1 MFSASSRTR
10 TRINFRFPF
19 STEGGRLEEEL
30 KYTLK
35 SLGEASSATHQL
47 VIQIPKDPN
56 ASVLHPQALLT
67 HLEVLRQAT
76 SVQVQMFDTTWTLK
90 DMCYTM
96 NIPSFETHLAEQ
108 IFENIMP
115 CAIITPLDCFWEGS
129 KLLGPEYP
137 VHIPKLPNNKLQ
149 WTNLNPQEVVRQI
162 KQLNFQ
168 FPFDTIEHYMK
179 RAGVTTGYTEKPCL
193 DPRDKQ
199 CPKTAP
205 NYNGSQPD
213 VGAELT
219 GGCYGYAAKY
229 MHWPETLV
237 AGGVTRNRTGHL
249 KKVKALQTVV
259 QLMGEREMYEV
270 WNDNY
275 KVHHVGWTPDKA
287 AAVLNAWQKKFSAE
301 VRKIMKSETVTPYYE
316 IFAFSSAALDGI
328 LEKYSSPSPI
338 SLAIGTAATVIYAAV
353 TLLRYRDPVRGQS
366 GVGIAGVLLISVSTA
381 AGLGFCALLG
391 IAFNAATT
399 QVIPFLALGLG
410 VDHIFL
416 LTHEYSKRENND
428 NTGEIL
434 KKVGLSI
441 LFSAAATAGSFFVGV
456 LIPVPA
462 LRTFCLQ
469 SAILLSFNLAAVLLV
484 FPAMISLDLRRRRSG
499 RIDILCCCLPPRR
512 PTHMESVANECKH
525 DLQKEVIVAYRERD
539 CLDFSLSRFVEKYYA
554 PFLLKGSVKFIGM
567 VLLILVLI
575 FGLYGVMR
583 IQDGLELTDLVPKN
597 TDEYKFLNAQGKLFG
612 FYTMFAVTQGD
623 FEYPTNQKL
632 LHEYHEAF
640 VRVSHMSK
648 NDNGGLPEFWLSM
661 FRDWLIDL
669 QKVFTREFN
678 EGRLTQER
686 WYANASDDA
695 ILAYKLLV
703 QTGHVDNP
711 IDKSLVTQVQLV
723 DQDGI
728 INPKA
733 FYNYLSAWAWNDIF
747 AFGASQVRE
756 ELLDKSGMVY

>member
-1 MFSASSRTR
+1 M
-10 TRINFRFPF
+10 
-19 STEGGRLEEEL
+19 
-30 KYTLK
+30 
-35 SLGEASSATHQL
+35 
-47 VIQIPKDPN
+47 
-56 ASVLHPQALLT
+56 HPQALLT
-67 HLEVLRQAT
+67 HLEVLKQAT
-76 SVQVQMFDTTWTLK
+76 SVQVQMFDTTWSLK
-90 DMCYTM
+90 DMCYSM
-96 NIPSFETHLAEQ
+96 SVPPFEAHYIEQ

-137 VHIPKLPNNKLQ
+137 VRIPTVEDSRIQ
-149 WTNLNPQEVVRQI
+149 WTSLNPLELMRKI
-162 KQLNFQ
+162 KKMNFQ
-168 FPFDTIEHYMK
+168 FPFDTVEAYLK
-179 RAGVTTGYTEKPCL
+179 RAGITTGYTEKPCL
-193 DPRDKQ
+193 DPRDKK
-199 CPKTAP
+199 CPATAP
-205 NYNGSQPD
+205 NKNSTSPLD

-219 GGCYGYAAKY
+219 GGCYGFAAKY

-259 QLMGEREMYEV
+259 QLMGEREMYEF
-270 WNDNY
+270 WNDHY
-275 KVHHVGWTPDKA
+275 KVHHVGWTPEKA
-287 AAVLNAWQKKFSAE
+287 TQVLDAWQKKFSAE
-301 VRKIMKSETVTPYYE
+301 VNKIMKSDTITPYYE

-328 LEKYSSPSPI
+328 LEKYSNASSS

-353 TLLRYRDPVRGQS
+353 TLLRWRDPVRGQS
-366 GVGIAGVLLISVSTA
+366 AVGIAGVLLVGFSTA

-399 QVIPFLALGLG
+399 QVIPFLALGLS
-410 VDHIFL
+410 VDHIFM

-428 NTGEIL
+428 STGEIL

-441 LFSAAATAGSFFVGV
+441 LFSAAATAGSFFVAV

-462 LRTFCLQ
+462 LRVFCLQ
-469 SAILLSFNLAAVLLV
+469 SAIMLVFNLAAVLFV

-499 RIDILCCCLPPRR
+499 RIDILCCCLPPQNMHHIEN
-512 PTHMESVANECKH
+512 TAIECER
-525 DLQKEVIVAYRERD
+525 DLQKDVVVSFRETD
-539 CLDFSLSRFVEKYYA
+539 CMNFTLSRFVEKCYA
-554 PFLLKGSVKFIGM
+554 PFIVKGSIKFTGIVLM
-567 VLLILVLI
+567 VFAFG
-575 FGLYGVMR
+575 FGLYGAFKL
-583 IQDGLELTDLVPKN
+583 QDGLELTDLVPKN
-597 TDEYKFLNAQGKLFG
+597 TDEYKFLHAQEKLFG
-612 FYTMFAVTQGD
+612 FYSMFAVTRGD

-640 VRVSHMSK
+640 VRVSHMIK

-661 FRDWLIDL
+661 FRDWLIEL
-669 QKVFTREFN
+669 QKAFN
-678 EGRLTQER
+678 RDYKEGRITQER
-686 WYANASDDA
+686 WYSNASDDA

-733 FYNYLSAWAWNDIF
+733 FYNYLSAWAWNDLL
-747 AFGASQVRE
+747 AYGASQVRRT
-756 ELLDKSGMVY
+756 DYVPCK